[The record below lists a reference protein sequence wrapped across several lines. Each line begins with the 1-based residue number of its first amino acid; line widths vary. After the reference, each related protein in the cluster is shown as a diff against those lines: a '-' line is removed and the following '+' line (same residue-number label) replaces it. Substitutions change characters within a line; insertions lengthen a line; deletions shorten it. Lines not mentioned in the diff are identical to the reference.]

1 MSLAISSH
9 FDKNTYWFLKEQFL
23 YYDLLDSFVSQYGEI
38 THRTCSGIEL
48 ANDNPHLHIHYVIK
62 PTQDKKKTPYNLAQ
76 TLKYHLGK
84 SLKDKIPPK
93 SYSIKYCKVKD
104 LKTSQEDFLRYVLKE
119 VPDFDRCL
127 GIKEKELIIMA
138 AQAQEQYK
146 LKTADNAKK
155 DEKKAN
161 EEKAWLKMC
170 EYMDAHDY
178 NYITDHNHYESRLH
192 ACIECIIQYKIDHC
206 DGKGLCHTIK
216 GQAIRYLAKREYL
229 DKNEIYKILFS
240 R

>member
-9 FDKNTYWFLKEQFL
+9 FDKNTYWFQEGVFL
-23 YYDLLDSFVSQYGEI
+23 YYDLLDSFVKQYGVI

-48 ANDNPHLHIHYVIK
+48 ANKNPHLHIHYVIE
-62 PTQDKKKTPYNLAQ
+62 PNKKMPSNLAQ

-84 SLKDKIPPK
+84 SLKEKIPPK
-93 SYSIKYCKVKD
+93 SYSIKYTEVKD

-127 GIKEKELIIMA
+127 GIPEKELIIMA

-146 LKTADNAKK
+146 LKTADNSKK

-170 EYMDAHDY
+170 EYMDAHHY
-178 NYITDHNHYESRLH
+178 EYITNWVDYESRLH
-192 ACIECIIQYKIDHC
+192 ACISCIIQYKIDHC

-216 GQAIRYLAKREYL
+216 GQALRYLAKRDYL
-229 DKNEIYKILFS
+229 DKNQIYSILFS

>member
-9 FDKNTYWFLKEQFL
+9 FDKNTYWFQEGKFL
-23 YYDLLDSFVSQYGEI
+23 YYDLLDSFVNQYGVI

-48 ANDNPHLHIHYVIK
+48 KDKNPHLHIHYVIE
-62 PTQDKKKTPYNLAQ
+62 QSKKMPSNLAQ

-84 SLKDKIPPK
+84 SLSEKIPPK
-93 SYSIKYCKVKD
+93 SYSIKYTEVKD
-104 LKTSQEDFLRYVLKE
+104 LKTSQEEFLRYVLKE

-127 GIKEKELIIMA
+127 GIPEKELIIMA

-155 DEKKAN
+155 EDKKAN

-178 NYITDHNHYESRLH
+178 DYITNWDHFDSRLH

-216 GQAIRYLAKREYL
+216 GQALRYLAKRDYL
-229 DKNEIYKILFS
+229 DKNQIYQILFS

>member
-9 FDKNTYWFLKEQFL
+9 FDKNTYWFQEGEFL
-23 YYDLLDSFVSQYGEI
+23 FYEALDSFVKQYGVI

-48 ANDNPHLHIHYVIK
+48 KDNNPHLHIHYVIE
-62 PTQDKKKTPYNLAQ
+62 PNKKMPSSLAQ
-76 TLKYHLGK
+76 TLKYTLGK

-104 LKTSQEDFLRYVLKE
+104 LKTSQEEFLRYVLKE
-119 VPDFDRCL
+119 VPDLDRCL
-127 GIKEKELIIMA
+127 GIPEKELIIMA

-155 DEKKAN
+155 EDKKAN

-178 NYITDHNHYESRLH
+178 DYITNWDHYDSRLH

-216 GQAIRYLAKREYL
+216 GQALRYLAKRDYL
-229 DKNEIYKILFS
+229 DKNQIYQILFS